1 MKFIL
6 NNDKLKID
14 KKEFPNSGSIKYYEI
29 DVEHTLEWNNLII
42 EARFIKEGSNKGFA
56 AAVINNKVYI
66 DRTLYGNYYVG
77 FIGYKL
83 INNTKIYQI
92 STNLMSLYFQKGAG
106 EIELTSEGLPS
117 VSEWDIYIAQIKDI
131 TSNLEK
137 EVKIVEEKVA
147 TGDYDGFSPIAY
159 VKEISNGAVITI
171 TDKKGT
177 TYATIHDGTT
187 QDISGKFDKSSV
199 KTQYSTT
206 EGNVYDVTYINS
218 TLGDIETLLGGI

>member
-29 DVEHTLEWNNLII
+29 DVEHTLEWNDLII

-56 AAVINNKVYI
+56 TAVINNKIYI
-66 DRTLYGNYYVG
+66 DRTIYGNYYIG

-83 INNTKIYQI
+83 INNNKIYQI

-117 VSEWDIYIAQIKDI
+117 ISQWDIYIAQIKDI

-137 EVKIVEEKVA
+137 EVKIVETKLENGDFNGKDGISPLLKVI
-147 TGDYDGFSPIAY
+147 P
-159 VKEISNGAVITI
+159 ISNGAKLVA
-171 TDKKGT
+171 TD
-177 TYATIHDGTT
+177 
-187 QDISGKFDKSSV
+187 
-199 KTQYSTT
+199 T
-206 EGNVYDVTYINS
+206 EGTSEAYIYNGR
-218 TLGDIETLLGGI
+218 TPVKGVDYWTPADIASIEQYCSNYIDENITQAIGGSY